1 MVEKVSTSAVSMRN
15 CLAVNTHFFRIS
27 RFSLEKTIRT
37 VMTVRNLLTKVPS
50 LSVARDLIT
59 QEQGLMSAANVGNLF
74 LLGQAFVIIREFT
87 LEKSLMSAVNVGIFL
102 LLALPSI
109 VIREFT
115 LERRLINVGDVG
127 SLYL

>member
-1 MVEKVSTSAVSMRN
+1 
-15 CLAVNTHFFRIS
+15 
-27 RFSLEKTIRT
+27 
-37 VMTVRNLLTKVPS
+37 
-50 LSVARDLIT
+50 
-59 QEQGLMSAANVGNLF
+59 
-74 LLGQAFVIIREFT
+74 
-87 LEKSLMSAVNVGIFL
+87 MSAVNVGIFL